1 MKKICLLLIIL
12 LCPIVVLAY
21 SRVIPGGETVGIEV
35 KSDGVLVVGF
45 YNIDGIDIGKKAGFT
60 LGDRI
65 ISVGEEQINDLSNM
79 MDGLNKCDSIC
90 KIKVIRN
97 NKEKDID
104 LPLTYED
111 GRIKTG
117 LYVKDSIHGLGTL
130 SFITEDKKFGC
141 LGHEII
147 ESNTLERFPVSDGEI
162 YKGEVINIIKSRDG
176 SAGEKNAYYDRNEV
190 IGDVNTN
197 DSTGIYGIYN
207 GEINETDY
215 MDVGTESDVVL
226 GDAYIRTVIRGTDID
241 EFSIKIININK
252 KEETKNILFEITDDR
267 LIDSTGGVVQGMSGS
282 PIIQNNKMIGV
293 VNYVLVNDPKK
304 GYGIFVTKMLEK
316 IE

>member
-1 MKKICLLLIIL
+1 MKKLCLLLLIFFF
-12 LCPIVVLAY
+12 PIFVFAY
-21 SRVIPGGETVGIEV
+21 TKVIPGGETIGIEV
-35 KSDGVLVVGF
+35 KSDGILVVGF
-45 YNIDGIDIGKKAGFT
+45 YSIDGIDIGKKAGFV

-65 ISVGEEQINDLSNM
+65 VNVGTNGVTDLQSM
-79 MDGLNKCDSIC
+79 MDSLQVCDSIC

-104 LPLTYED
+104 LPLSYED

-117 LYVKDSIHGLGTL
+117 LFVKDSIHGLGTL
-130 SFITEDKKFGC
+130 SFITEDRKFGC

-147 ESNTLERFPVSDGEI
+147 ENNTLERFPVSDGEI
-162 YKGEVINIIKSRDG
+162 YKGEVVNIIKSRDG
-176 SAGEKNAYYDRNEV
+176 SAGEKNAIYDRDEV
-190 IGDVNTN
+190 EGTISIN
-197 DSTGIYGIYN
+197 DKTGVYGTYN
-207 GEINETDY
+207 GDINEDSFVEIGTD
-215 MDVGTESDVVL
+215 TDVVV
-226 GDAYIRTVIRGTDID
+226 GDAYIRTVIKNDDID
-241 EFSIKIININK
+241 MFKIKIINIDK
-252 KEETKNILFEITDDR
+252 KDETKNILFEIVDDR
-267 LIDSTGGVVQGMSGS
+267 LLEVSGGVVQGMSGS